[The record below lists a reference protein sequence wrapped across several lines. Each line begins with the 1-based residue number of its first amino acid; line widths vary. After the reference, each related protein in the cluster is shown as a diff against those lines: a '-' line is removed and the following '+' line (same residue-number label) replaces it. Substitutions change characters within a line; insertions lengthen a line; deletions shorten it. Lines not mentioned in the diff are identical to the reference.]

1 MSKTHPNLLVIT
13 IDTYFC
19 MFDNPEKAEREEGG
33 GGRGIRITN
42 RILRLK
48 VEKEDKLSHTPS

>member
-19 MFDNPEKAEREEGG
+19 MFDNPEKAEREEWGWGG
-33 GGRGIRITN
+33 LGLE

-48 VEKEDKLSHTPS
+48 VEKEDKLSNTPS

>member
-19 MFDNPEKAEREEGG
+19 MFDNPEKAEREGG
-33 GGRGIRITN
+33 GGGGLGLH

-48 VEKEDKLSHTPS
+48 VEKEDKLFHTPS